1 MCKLFSKPKNEV
13 ATGDKNNFFMKSA
26 VVTAKQSTFG
36 ESKQNLKSRSDEHK
50 GSVRNWDYEKNE
62 IAKYC

>member
-1 MCKLFSKPKNEV
+1 
-13 ATGDKNNFFMKSA
+13 MKSA
-26 VVTAKQSTFG
+26 VLTAKQSTFG

-62 IAKYC
+62 IAKYCQEVDHNFSWDQKKVVDKESF

>member
-1 MCKLFSKPKNEV
+1 
-13 ATGDKNNFFMKSA
+13 MKSA

-50 GSVRNWDYEKNE
+50 GSVRN
-62 IAKYC
+62 